1 MKYFEYVYIVLAIM
15 TMIFMATEYDNLPT
29 STVGLLM
36 FAIFLFSFMFV
47 FRRRQRIRVDEY
59 MEEERRKLEAELE
72 EEDK

>member
-15 TMIFMATEYDNLPT
+15 TVIFMATEYENLPAR
-29 STVGLLM
+29 TVGLLM

-47 FRRRQRIRVDEY
+47 FRRRQRIRVDEFL
-59 MEEERRKLEAELE
+59 EEQRRKLEEDL